1 MIGNSNS
8 GYYNYTWNIAKYLAT
23 LNGFLEIELIFK
35 IVNGILVLVIQN
47 IWVHTLFSYTPMFCD
62 SRS

>member
-8 GYYNYTWNIAKYLAT
+8 GYYNYTWNIANYLAT
-23 LNGFLEIELIFK
+23 LNGFFEIELSFK

-47 IWVHTLFSYTPMFCD
+47 I
-62 SRS
+62 